1 MDIVVSYWDSSVQK
15 SCVQYLTSKF
25 LNYWSAENLNLC
37 LNEALKELDLSRM
50 IQLAMDGPH
59 VNWSLYDTISSTR
72 EKRNFPAP
80 VICLYILTVAAT
92 IFSMEL
98 SNLVALKQNGR

>member
-37 LNEALKELDLSRM
+37 LNEALKELDVSRM

-59 VNWSLYDTISSTR
+59 INWSLYDTISST
-72 EKRNFPAP
+72 EKRE
-80 VICLYILTVAAT
+80 
-92 IFSMEL
+92 IFLIS
-98 SNLVALKQNGR
+98 